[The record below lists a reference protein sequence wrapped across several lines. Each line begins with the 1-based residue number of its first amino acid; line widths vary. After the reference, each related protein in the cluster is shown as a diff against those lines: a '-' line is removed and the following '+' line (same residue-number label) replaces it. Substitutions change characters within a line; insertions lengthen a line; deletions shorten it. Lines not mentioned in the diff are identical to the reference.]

1 VGAIS
6 TILNTTYKL
15 GKKKADEVE
24 KIIKDNGYK
33 ITKIKQK
40 DPNKKPN
47 PSAFWS
53 KTTAAQDKMGKV
65 ADKGLYQRQRGAKLI
80 TKTAIIGFLA
90 GSGLTGDVQKT
101 GSAKENGN
109 GRVNP
114 KDYPTYKKGTDSSKA
129 FQEAFRQAVKDKKK
143 TFTFEGR
150 VYNTKKK

>member
-1 VGAIS
+1 MGAIS

-33 ITKIKQK
+33 ITKIKQ
-40 DPNKKPN
+40 
-47 PSAFWS
+47 
-53 KTTAAQDKMGKV
+53 
-65 ADKGLYQRQRGAKLI
+65 
-80 TKTAIIGFLA
+80 
-90 GSGLTGDVQKT
+90 
-101 GSAKENGN
+101 
-109 GRVNP
+109 